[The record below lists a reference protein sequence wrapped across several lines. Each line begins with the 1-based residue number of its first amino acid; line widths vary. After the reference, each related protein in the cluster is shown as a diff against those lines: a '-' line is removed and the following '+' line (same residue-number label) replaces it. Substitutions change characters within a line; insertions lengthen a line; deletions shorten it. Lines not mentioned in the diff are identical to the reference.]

1 MVKGKTFAVVTDKSV
16 AAVGKRVAVTADT
29 VFFFQESDDFL
40 TGFSFLILPINA
52 EFALLKSAA
61 ANERVVDILLRKHKG
76 GGLRVLR
83 LCDSFDLFRDGRQ
96 TAAVILV

>member
-1 MVKGKTFAVVTDKSV
+1 MIEGKSLAVVIDKSV
-16 AAVGKRVAVTADT
+16 TAIGKSVTVTAYA
-29 VFFFQESDDFL
+29 VFFFQESYNFL

-52 EFALLKSAA
+52 EFPLLKSAA

-83 LCDSFDLFRDGRQ
+83 LCDSFDLFRHGRQ
-96 TAAVILV
+96 IASAILV

>member
-1 MVKGKTFAVVTDKSV
+1 MVKGKTFAVVTDKSA

-40 TGFSFLILPINA
+40 TVFTFLILPINT
-52 EFALLKSAA
+52 EFSLLKSAA

-76 GGLRVLR
+76 GGLCVLR

-96 TAAVILV
+96 IAAVILV

>member
-29 VFFFQESDDFL
+29 VFFFQESDVFL
-40 TGFSFLILPINA
+40 TGFSLLILPINA
-52 EFALLKSAA
+52 EFSLLKSAA
-61 ANERVVDILLRKHKG
+61 VNERIVNILLRKHKG

-96 TAAVILV
+96 IAAVILV

>member
-1 MVKGKTFAVVTDKSV
+1 MIDKSV
-16 AAVGKRVAVTADT
+16 TAVGKRVAVTADT

-40 TGFSFLILPINA
+40 TVFSFLILPINA
-52 EFALLKSAA
+52 EFAPLKSAA
-61 ANERVVDILLRKHKG
+61 ANERIVDILLRKHKG

>member
-1 MVKGKTFAVVTDKSV
+1 MIKGKTLAVMIDKSV

-29 VFFFQESDDFL
+29 VFFFQESDYFL
-40 TGFSFLILPINA
+40 TGFPFLILPITA
-52 EFALLKSAA
+52 EFPLLKSAA
-61 ANERVVDILLRKHKG
+61 ANERVVNILLRKHKG

-83 LCDSFDLFRDGRQ
+83 LCDSFDLFRHGRQ

>member
-1 MVKGKTFAVVTDKSV
+1 MIEGKSLAVVIDKSV
-16 AAVGKRVAVTADT
+16 AAVGKSVAVSAYA
-29 VFFFQESDDFL
+29 VFFFQESDVFL

-61 ANERVVDILLRKHKG
+61 ANERIVNILLRKHKG

-96 TAAVILV
+96 IAAVILV